1 MNQRMRLYTFTK
13 PSVTTNEYNDYLITN
28 VAQDDIY
35 GFISIRTE
43 AEYTSNSFNI
53 DNWQYMMLTKDNRPE
68 KGDIIDGKEVKFIIP
83 SKRYNM
89 LLLQDIS

>member
-1 MNQRMRLYTFTK
+1 MNQRIRLYTFIR
-13 PSVTTNEYNDYLITN
+13 PSVTTNEYNDFLITP

-53 DNWQYMMLTKDNRPE
+53 DNWQYIMLTKDNRPE